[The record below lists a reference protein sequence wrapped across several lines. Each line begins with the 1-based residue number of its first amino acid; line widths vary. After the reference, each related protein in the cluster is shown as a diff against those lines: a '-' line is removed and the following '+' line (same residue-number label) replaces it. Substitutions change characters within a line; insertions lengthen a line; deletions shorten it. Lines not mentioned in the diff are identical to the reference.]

1 MAKKFQ
7 NLTVDYGK
15 LVGKMSVSDR
25 LSLLRSGEGQNLLSS
40 LTPYQLAEMF
50 PDYYKKQYPDVG
62 AILKS
67 VSSPSFKPSS
77 AAAAAESMEIDR
89 RRLRSGERI
98 NYPRPEVTP
107 RWLRK
112 LEEETGVK
120 LSDPGAKAKLS
131 NEKKALLDELSKG
144 KISAD
149 DPRVGFLKN
158 LSDED
163 LIKAGIKKQTDANGK
178 TVFERAATAAST
190 MSDAEVAD
198 KLRSEAQTS
207 FSPRERAVLDIIAKR
222 EGSTNQDIVFG
233 DTGGVAGS
241 GKYSKELGLDKRP
254 LSDRSVAEVLDLQK
268 QLTQLTRRDGHGG
281 GRGTSAVG
289 TGQMIRETL
298 ISNLRALGIP
308 ESEWPNIKFDKN
320 LQERL
325 TIQNFKSSG
334 IGDPNSDPSTWNM
347 RALGQQYESLD
358 TTKGF
363 RGLSDTERQMIAQ
376 ASPTKPAP
384 GPVTAEAITTKRK
397 QLEQQEREQQQT
409 FLAERTIPKLPEGV
423 DAKIV
428 EIFDKLSPARKQDV
442 LAMLEKAGNGD
453 TSRGIARVN
462 QLYKENPMLVQEGI
476 FRGNGKLLFSDQSVA
491 ERSAQLNP
499 YMQNTLNKFQEFA
512 PPGTTITSTYRSPE
526 HHIERRKMVPG
537 AHTRGAAIDLRTE
550 GKSREELARTI
561 QALKRAGF
569 TKILLEGDHIHAEA
583 NPGQGFH
590 ISNLGMGNPNIDLRT
605 AYEASSAVA
614 FNEELPG
621 NQKDREEA
629 KPAQTATVEPTP
641 APTVGA
647 GVTTTQVAPQAQ
659 QVSQSQTQ
667 VPNVEVYAEGGK
679 YGVNSGEIKAM
690 PIESLKGDNSVVVD
704 GANNPLFTMNT
715 KEEHAVYN
723 PKTRQVD
730 VQPLTKTDPNQLGGR
745 KQNTEAL
752 TENVNLVSK
761 QNQIQPVTTPMSD
774 PMNRSSD
781 TSVAIT
787 DELFKDPSFKRAIA
801 KTRFV
806 DTGDAALGGH
816 FGMANADLG

>member
-1 MAKKFQ
+1 
-7 NLTVDYGK
+7 
-15 LVGKMSVSDR
+15 MSVSDR
-25 LSLLRSGEGQNLLSS
+25 LSLLRSGEGQSLLSS

-67 VSSPSFKPSS
+67 VSSPSFRASSRS
-77 AAAAAESMEIDR
+77 AAESSMEIDR
-89 RRLRSGERI
+89 RRLRGGERLS
-98 NYPRPEVTP
+98 YPKPEVTP
-107 RWLRK
+107 KWLKK
-112 LEEETGVK
+112 LEEETGVR

-131 NEKKALLDELSKG
+131 NEKKALLDELSRG

-149 DPRVGFLKN
+149 DPRVAFLKN

-163 LIKAGIKKQTDANGK
+163 LNKAGIKKQTDSSGK
-178 TVFERAATAAST
+178 TVFERAATAASA
-190 MSDAEVAD
+190 MSDAEVSD
-198 KLRSEAQTS
+198 KLRAEAQTA

-222 EGSTNQDIVFG
+222 EGATNADIVFG

-254 LSDRSVAEVLDLQK
+254 LSDRSVAEVLDLQR
-268 QLTQLTRRDGHGG
+268 QLTQLTRKDGHGG
-281 GRGTSAVG
+281 GLGTSAVG

-298 ISNLRALGIP
+298 IANLRALGIP

-347 RALGQQYESLD
+347 RVLGKQYESLD
-358 TTKGF
+358 VSKGF
-363 RGLSDTERQMIAQ
+363 RGLSDTEMQMIAQ

-384 GPVTAEAITTKRK
+384 GPITAEAITTKRQ

-409 FLAERTIPKLPEGV
+409 FLAERTIPRLPQGV

-428 EIFDKLSPARKQDV
+428 ETFDKLSPARKQDV

-453 TSRGIARVN
+453 NAKGVARLN
-462 QLYKENPMLVQEGI
+462 QLYKENPMLVEEAI
-476 FRGNGKLLFSDQSVA
+476 FQGNGKILFSDQSVA
-491 ERSAQLNP
+491 DRAALLNP
-499 YMQNTLNKFQEFA
+499 FMQNSLNKFQEFA

-526 HHIERRKMVPG
+526 HEIERRKMVPG
-537 AHTRGAAIDLRTE
+537 AHTRGSAIDLRTE
-550 GKSREELARTI
+550 GKSREELAQTI

-583 NPGQGFH
+583 NPGQSFH
-590 ISNLGMGNPNIDLRT
+590 ISNLGMGNPNIDLQS
-605 AYEASSAVA
+605 AQEAAKTVA

-621 NQKDREEA
+621 SQRDRQVAE
-629 KPAQTATVEPTP
+629 PIQTNTDMP
-641 APTVGA
+641 
-647 GVTTTQVAPQAQ
+647 TTTQASP
-659 QVSQSQTQ
+659 QVSQSGAQP
-667 VPNVEVYAEGGK
+667 VNVYAEGGK
-679 YGVNSGEIKAM
+679 HNINSDEIKAM

-704 GANNPLFTMNT
+704 QQNKPLFTMNT
-715 KEEHAVYN
+715 KEEQAVYN
-723 PKTRQVD
+723 PNTRQVD
-730 VQPLTKTDPNQLGGR
+730 VQPLTKTNPNQLGER

-752 TENVNLVSK
+752 NENVSLTAK
-761 QNQIQPVTTPMSD
+761 ENQLQPVMTPMSD
-774 PMNRSSD
+774 PMNRSTD

-806 DTGDAALGGH
+806 DTGDSALGGH